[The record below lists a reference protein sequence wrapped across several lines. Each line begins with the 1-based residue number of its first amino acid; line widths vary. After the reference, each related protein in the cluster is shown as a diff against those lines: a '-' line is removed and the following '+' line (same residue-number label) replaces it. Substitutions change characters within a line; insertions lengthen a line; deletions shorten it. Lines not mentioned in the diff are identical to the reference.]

1 MTGPAEDRRVD
12 VVQTVHADDDGEV
25 TIVFPGG
32 ITVALALAGKSLDIQ
47 AVVQGRPALVRTDVE
62 ARPVVTV
69 DIVERRGPQEDGG

>member
-1 MTGPAEDRRVD
+1 MTVPADDRRGD

-32 ITVALALAGKSLDIQ
+32 IAVALALAGKSLDIQ
-47 AVVQGRPALVRTDVE
+47 AVVQGRPALVRTEVE

-69 DIVERRGPQEDGG
+69 DIVERRGPQEEGG